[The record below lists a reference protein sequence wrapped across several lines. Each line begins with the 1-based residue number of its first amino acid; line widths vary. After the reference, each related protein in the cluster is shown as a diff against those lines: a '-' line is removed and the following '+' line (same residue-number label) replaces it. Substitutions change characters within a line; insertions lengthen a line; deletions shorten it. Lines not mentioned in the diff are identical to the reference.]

1 MRANQMLDYLSQM
14 HKDNVTITET
24 KLALEESRL
33 ELEKTKLN

>member
-14 HKDNVTITET
+14 YKDNVSITET